1 MHLAKLVKVVG
12 TTSLIKNKPSNN
24 ETFRHLRHHHRR
36 RLRRPVR
43 QELQREGRHVQEE
56 VRQGRQEVLPDVR
69 QEVRQLH
76 VRVQIKTE
84 LCLIE
89 K

>member
-1 MHLAKLVKVVG
+1 M
-12 TTSLIKNKPSNN
+12 
-24 ETFRHLRHHHRR
+24 
-36 RLRRPVR
+36 R
-43 QELQREGRHVQEE
+43 QELQRQGRHVQEE

-89 K
+89 E